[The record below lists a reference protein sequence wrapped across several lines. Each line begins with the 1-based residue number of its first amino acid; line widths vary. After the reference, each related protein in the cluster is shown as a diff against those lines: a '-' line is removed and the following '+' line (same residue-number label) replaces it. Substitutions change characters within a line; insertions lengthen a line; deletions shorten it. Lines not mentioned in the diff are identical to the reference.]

1 MSELKDMTMKSFKS
15 ICLALALAGASITP
29 ALAAG
34 AGPSPERQNWT
45 FAGPFGQFDRGQ
57 VQRGF
62 KVYREVC
69 SACHSINL
77 MSFRNLA
84 EPGGPEF
91 TAAQVK
97 ALAAEYKIKD
107 IDDKGEP
114 VERDGRP
121 SDRFPKLFANS
132 AAAAATH
139 GAVPPDLSVIAK
151 ARSYSRGF
159 PMFLI
164 DALPGVAYQEH
175 GVDYVVALLNGYTK
189 EDDPNWN
196 AYFPGNMLKMGKPLS
211 DGQVEYSDGSPQTVL
226 QYSRDVAAFLMWT
239 AEPKL
244 ETRKRTGLNVMIFLF
259 VFAGLLYFTKK
270 RIWADAH

>member
-34 AGPSPERQNWT
+34 AGPAPERQSWT

-57 VQRGF
+57 LQRGF

-69 SACHSINL
+69 AACHSINL

-91 TAAQVK
+91 SQAQVK

-107 IDDKGEP
+107 FDDKGES

-121 SDRFPKLFANS
+121 ADRFPKLFAN
-132 AAAAATH
+132 ADAAAATH
-139 GAVPPDLSVIAK
+139 GAAPPDLSVMAK

-159 PMFLI
+159 PMFVL
-164 DALPGVAYQEH
+164 DA
-175 GVDYVVALLNGYTK
+175 
-189 EDDPNWN
+189 
-196 AYFPGNMLKMGKPLS
+196 FPGI
-211 DGQVEYSDGSPQTVL
+211 
-226 QYSRDVAAFLMWT
+226 A
-239 AEPKL
+239 
-244 ETRKRTGLNVMIFLF
+244 
-259 VFAGLLYFTKK
+259 
-270 RIWADAH
+270 